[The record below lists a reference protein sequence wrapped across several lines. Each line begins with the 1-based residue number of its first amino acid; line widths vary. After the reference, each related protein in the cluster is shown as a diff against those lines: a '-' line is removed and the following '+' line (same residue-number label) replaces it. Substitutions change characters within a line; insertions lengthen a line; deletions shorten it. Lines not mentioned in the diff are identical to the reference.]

1 MSEGSFATALAVTID
16 DNTAM
21 RAFFKKFS
29 RDEAAI
35 KANLYHE
42 LPQII
47 SQRPHKIK
55 AAWGL
60 KHQGQTILEYKIV
73 LKPRSFRAA
82 YIQRVP
88 LWSKVKA
95 SYLTVLVRV
104 SDDVRWCVGSEPGS
118 AP

>member
-1 MSEGSFATALAVTID
+1 MSEDRFATALTVTID

-82 YIQRVP
+82 YIQCQQQISVIFISDILIKREFVNA
-88 LWSKVKA
+88 LA
-95 SYLTVLVRV
+95 ATHLV
-104 SDDVRWCVGSEPGS
+104 D
-118 AP
+118 